1 MKKCLILA
9 NGDAPKK
16 SVIKYLQKSGY
27 TTLICADGGANTA
40 YKLNLIPD
48 YIIGDFDSIN
58 KETIDFF
65 TDKVKF
71 IQLDRQN
78 DTDVEKALKLAIS
91 KKYSE
96 VILLGATGDR
106 LDHSF
111 CNIGVLLK
119 FSDKINTAMLHQ
131 KSFMKVYNKSTVLRT
146 IHGEVLSI
154 YGIDHKTK
162 ITSSGLKYS
171 LKNDSLPFGVKES
184 TSNVAIAD
192 TVKINISGGKI
203 LIVRDYEVLKRNDFF
218 RLS

>member
-16 SVIKYLQKSGY
+16 SVIVYLQKTGY
-27 TTLICADGGANTA
+27 STLICADGGANTA

-48 YIIGDFDSIN
+48 YIIGDFDSITD
-58 KETIDFF
+58 ESFDFF
-65 TDKVKF
+65 ESMTKF
-71 IQLDRQN
+71 IKLDRQN
-78 DTDVEKALKLAIS
+78 DTDVEKAIKLAIS

-96 VILLGATGDR
+96 VVLLGATGDR

-119 FSDKINTAMLHQ
+119 FSDRIYTAMLHQ
-131 KSFMKVYNKSTVLRT
+131 KSFMKVYKSNISLDTE
-146 IHGEVLSI
+146 IGEIISL
-154 YGIDHKTK
+154 YGIDKKTK
-162 ITSSGLKYS
+162 ITTTGLKYS
-171 LKNDSLPFGVKES
+171 LNNESLPFGVSES
-184 TSNVAIAD
+184 TSNVALSSKVS
-192 TVKINISGGKI
+192 VKISKGKV

>member
-16 SVIKYLQKSGY
+16 SVITYLQKTGY
-27 TTLICADGGANTA
+27 SALICADGGANTA
-40 YKLNLIPD
+40 FKMNLIPD
-48 YIIGDFDSIN
+48 FIIGDFDSITN
-58 KETIDFF
+58 ESFDFF
-65 TDKVKF
+65 ESMTKF
-71 IQLDRQN
+71 IKLNRQN

-131 KSFMKVYNKSTVLRT
+131 KSLMKVYNKSTVLKT
-146 IHGEVLSI
+146 IIGEVISI
-154 YGIDHKTK
+154 YGIDNKTK

-171 LKNDSLPFGVKES
+171 LKKDSLPFGVKES
-184 TSNVAIAD
+184 TSNVAIANE
-192 TVKINISGGKI
+192 VKIDITGGKI

-218 RLS
+218 RHT